1 MVFQTQLLQ
10 SNESILPIKVE
21 HGNAHHKPSFQE
33 AGKKEKNKKRI
44 LSLRPAWAKLSKLY
58 LENKIEKQKGAGGM
72 AQEPLVS
79 ILIIAKKKKN
89 FWN

>member
-1 MVFQTQLLQ
+1 MPTILVTQGGGQ
-10 SNESILPIKVE
+10 
-21 HGNAHHKPSFQE
+21 G
-33 AGKKEKNKKRI
+33 I